1 MEATGAKS
9 MGNGVEKPVSR
20 DDLIHFIRSVVS
32 SNEKQQE
39 TDPFYVLDLGAIRS
53 LVNTW
58 SHNLPMVQPFYA
70 VKCNPNPAFLKEM
83 AALGTGFDCASL
95 AEIET
100 ILSLGVSPDRIVFAN
115 TCKPESHIK
124 YAAEVGVNLT
134 TFDSRCELEKMKR
147 WHPKCALLIRIKVPE
162 TSGAT
167 FKFGSKFGAL
177 PDEIVPLLR
186 AAQEAK
192 LQVNGV
198 SFHIGSRAINFHAF
212 EDAIQVAK
220 TTFDTAARLGLPK
233 MHTLNIGGGF
243 TAGPKFTEAA
253 SAVKVALQKYFPNE
267 PEAGNEGLKIM
278 AEPGRFFANPSFT
291 LATSIIGKRIRG
303 GVREYWINDGVSGSM
318 NFLKYDHDDVVCT
331 PLRLTV
337 KNPTC
342 KGLKTWNSTV
352 FGPTC
357 DAADTV
363 FKDFQLPELDVNDRL
378 VFHNMGAYTSSRGND
393 FNGFKTSAI
402 PTFITTI
409 FN

>member
-1 MEATGAKS
+1 MEATEAKF

-39 TDPFYVLDLGAIRS
+39 TDPFYVLDMGAIRS

-58 SHNLPMVQPFYA
+58 FHNLPMVQPFYA

-95 AEIET
+95 AEMET

-124 YAAEVGVNLT
+124 YAAKVGVNLT
-134 TFDSRCELEKMKR
+134 TFDSKCELEKIKR
-147 WHPKCALLIRIKVPE
+147 CHPKCALLIRIKVPE
-162 TSGAT
+162 TSDAT

-186 AAQEAK
+186 AAQAAK

-198 SFHIGSRAINFHAF
+198 SFHIGSRASNFHAF

-220 TTFDTAARLGLPK
+220 TTFNTAARLGLPK
-233 MHTLNIGGGF
+233 MHVLNIGGGF
-243 TAGPKFTEAA
+243 TSGPKFTEAS

-267 PEAGNEGLKIM
+267 PPNEGLKIM
-278 AEPGRFFANPSFT
+278 AEPGRFFANSSFT
-291 LATSIIGKRIRG
+291 LATSIIGKRIRS
-303 GVREYWINDGVSGSM
+303 GVREHSI
-318 NFLKYDHDDVVCT
+318 K
-331 PLRLTV
+331 LRLRS
-337 KNPTC
+337 
-342 KGLKTWNSTV
+342 LS
-352 FGPTC
+352 
-357 DAADTV
+357 
-363 FKDFQLPELDVNDRL
+363 RL
-378 VFHNMGAYTSSRGND
+378 RSRCRGCGRCGRYVTHNG
-393 FNGFKTSAI
+393 
-402 PTFITTI
+402 
-409 FN
+409 